1 VAPEPRTEDVQ
12 AGRPRQ
18 NTVILFRMR
27 LWPRWFPHP
36 ALVFVVLAWG
46 INFSVFKVV
55 LRDLEPS
62 VAALVRFV
70 VMVVVL
76 LVACRAMGIA
86 LKYPRGQ
93 FWRFAFAG
101 FLANGVYM
109 AVFVAGMRTAAATQA
124 AIVLTTA
131 PIWIATFAILLKQE
145 RFSWYLL
152 IGGLV
157 AFGGA
162 VMTIVA
168 GGGATEGSMVGALL
182 VLLSAVIWAWS
193 VVLMRPLV
201 VDGAPFGVFALTLPW
216 GAFALVPFGAT
227 ATLATDW
234 SAVSSGAWW
243 GMGYLVVFAGIG
255 AFAAYY
261 KGLADV
267 GPTKTGMTQF
277 FIAPTVAL
285 FDWVVFRGPFVAMQA
300 VGMAVVIC
308 GTLVASG
315 RLAMSRQSAVDS

>member
-1 VAPEPRTEDVQ
+1 
-12 AGRPRQ
+12 
-18 NTVILFRMR
+18 MR

-46 INFSVFKVV
+46 VNFSVFKVV

-70 VMVVVL
+70 IMVVVL
-76 LVACRAMGIA
+76 LAACKAMGIA

-101 FLANGVYM
+101 FLANGLYM

-131 PIWIATFAILLKQE
+131 PIWIATFAILMKQE
-145 RFSWYLL
+145 RFSWHLMV
-152 IGGLV
+152 GGLV

-162 VMTIVA
+162 VMTIL
-168 GGGATEGSMVGALL
+168 GGGGSVEGSTIGALL
-182 VLLSAVIWAWS
+182 VLVSAVIWAWS

-201 VDGAPFGVFALTLPW
+201 MEGSPFGVFALTLPW
-216 GAFALVPFGAT
+216 GALALVPFGAQQ
-227 ATLATDW
+227 TLATNW
-234 SAVSSGAWW
+234 PAVTPGAWW

-277 FIAPTVAL
+277 FIAPTAAM
-285 FDWVVFRGPFVAMQA
+285 FDWLVFGGHFVLMQA
-300 VGMAVVIC
+300 VGMVVVIV

-315 RLAMSRQSAVDS
+315 RLGPRAEGRGPDTTS